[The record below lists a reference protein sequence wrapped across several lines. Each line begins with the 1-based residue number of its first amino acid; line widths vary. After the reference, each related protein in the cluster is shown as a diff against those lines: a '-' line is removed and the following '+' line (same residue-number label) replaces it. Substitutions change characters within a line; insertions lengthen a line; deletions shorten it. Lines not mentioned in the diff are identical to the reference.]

1 MRRFR
6 VGEAG
11 RKRVAVTNVAIVG
24 FGKIAHDQHV
34 PSIAGNPAFH
44 LAAIVSQRGV
54 GVDGVPVFRSLGEL
68 ARSGVGVDAI
78 AVCTPPQ
85 VRHVTAREALA
96 MGKHVLLEK
105 PPAATLSEL
114 DDLVWFAEGKDRVL
128 YATWHAQYNAAV
140 AEARRRLAGK
150 RVTRLQVNWKEDVR
164 RWHPGQAWIWQ
175 AGGFGVFDPGINA
188 LSIVSRII
196 PTPVFVR
203 SADLTFPSNRD
214 APIAATLTFA
224 TADVEKG
231 LAAVFDWR
239 QTGPQTWEIE
249 VDTADGG
256 RLKLENGGATLVV
269 DGQPTVVKPMREYEE
284 IYARFAELLAA
295 DESDVDVAPLRLVAD
310 AFLVGRRLVTDA
322 FLE

>member
-1 MRRFR
+1 MAAF
-6 VGEAG
+6 
-11 RKRVAVTNVAIVG
+11 NVAIVG

-34 PSIAGNPAFH
+34 PSIAGNTAFR

-54 GVDGVPVFRSLGEL
+54 GLDGVPVFRSLDEM
-68 ARSGVGVDAI
+68 AKSGVAVDAV

-85 VRHVTAREALA
+85 VRHATAEAALA

-114 DDLVWFAEGKDRVL
+114 DDLVSSAKAKGRVL
-128 YATWHAQYNAAV
+128 FATWHAQYNAAV
-140 AEARRRLAGK
+140 TEAKRRLAGK
-150 RVTRLQVNWKEDVR
+150 RVIRLEVNWKEDVR

-188 LSIVSRII
+188 LSIVSRIM
-196 PTPVFVR
+196 PSPVFVR
-203 SADLTFPSNRD
+203 AADLTFPSNCD
-214 APIAATLTFA
+214 APIAANLIFA
-224 TADVEKG
+224 TADTEKD

-249 VDTADGG
+249 VDTADGD
-256 RLKLENGGATLVV
+256 RLKLANGGTTLFVNGKSVV
-269 DGQPTVVKPMREYEE
+269 EKPMREYEE

-295 DESDVDVAPLRLVAD
+295 GVSDVDAAPLRLVAD

-322 FLE
+322 FIE

>member
-1 MRRFR
+1 
-6 VGEAG
+6 
-11 RKRVAVTNVAIVG
+11 VG

-34 PSIAGNPAFH
+34 PSIAGNGAFR

-54 GVDGVPVFRSLGEL
+54 GLDGVPVFRSLDEL
-68 ARSGVGVDAI
+68 AKSGVAVDAV

-85 VRHVTAREALA
+85 VRHATAEAALA
-96 MGKHVLLEK
+96 LGEHVLLEK

-114 DDLVWFAEGKDRVL
+114 DDLVSSARAKGRVL
-128 YATWHAQYNAAV
+128 FATWHAQYNAAV
-140 AEARRRLAGK
+140 AEAKRRLAGK
-150 RVTRLQVNWKEDVR
+150 QVTRLQVNWKEDVR

-188 LSIVSRII
+188 LSIVSRIM
-196 PTPVFVR
+196 PSPVFVR
-203 SADLTFPSNRD
+203 AAELTFPANCD
-214 APIAATLTFA
+214 APIAANLVLA
-224 TADVEKG
+224 TAYTEKG

-249 VDTADGG
+249 IDTADGD
-256 RLKLENGGATLVV
+256 RLKLANGGATLVV
-269 DGQPTVVKPMREYEE
+269 DGRTTVEKPMREYEE

-295 DESDVDVAPLRLVAD
+295 GESDVDVAPLRLVAD

-322 FLE
+322 FIE